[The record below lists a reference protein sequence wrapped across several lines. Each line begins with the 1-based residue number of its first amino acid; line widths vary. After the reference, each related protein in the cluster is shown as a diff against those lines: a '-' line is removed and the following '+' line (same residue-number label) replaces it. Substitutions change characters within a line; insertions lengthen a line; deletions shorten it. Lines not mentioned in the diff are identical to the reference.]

1 MEVFLEQFI
10 ACDKDKQSFKNV
22 KIIIIA
28 VILLGV
34 FIFFFGWPI
43 IALVIQIAALIFFAV
58 TYFSFVD
65 YEYELYNGNI
75 DISKIYAG
83 SKRKTA
89 QKIIIEDVESVYESS
104 NNIDKKQALFNN
116 NIKGLKVYTFKLKGN
131 KLVQLALNEELEKI
145 VKIVYRR
152 KIEIR

>member
-22 KIIIIA
+22 KIITIA
-28 VILLGV
+28 VILLGL

-43 IALVIQIAALIFFAV
+43 IALVIQIAALIFFVV

>member
-22 KIIIIA
+22 KIITIA
-28 VILLGV
+28 VILLGL
-34 FIFFFGWPI
+34 FIFFFVWPI
-43 IALVIQIAALIFFAV
+43 IALVIQIAALIFFIV

-104 NNIDKKQALFNN
+104 NNIYKKQALFNN